1 VSTVIDTTGLFSEAA
16 FGADGVPGLNGVT
29 GAGEVHEAAWR
40 EAIDTALGSATD
52 LSVETLSTELDSGVS
67 EAVMA
72 AGDVQQS
79 NPVSWDRLSM
89 TVASM
94 VAWNMQIGMADDHA
108 ADILE
113 AGQVLGSDAH
123 VGESPVD
130 VPVQDP
136 AWSADIAAGEVA
148 LAVSTHELQRT
159 LANVFEPTQQLNP
172 LGKAMKGVSLPG
184 GAIPSSTVDATGI
197 STALQWSELGL
208 AEGRSGTLSTE
219 GSIADVNQ
227 GQAADVRGMADGSTG
242 QSQLSSAELNSR
254 SEISAHFESEPT
266 IKADSGNTKLG
277 DTLTTAVRAGLN
289 QHFVEAEELVAVRHV
304 HDSSVAKTRLDMG
317 QERLQGIRA
326 VLSELEAQVDLKSI
340 LGSERPAMAAGTA
353 GLSVKAETIAA
364 QMQQVESQ
372 ARVAQVN
379 GRPGLAM
386 ARSGEELKQQ
396 ADGVQSESDGSG
408 DFSVED
414 IEDAPRL
421 VRGARRLIP
430 IDKPVKVNL
439 QGTSTQVEAGPV
451 NTQADVNAVVA
462 GNENAEITHDQ
473 EQAAEV
479 AIGDARTIE
488 ASEIP
493 ELAIQDASSIDI
505 DIDIDDA
512 LGSVR
517 LAMTREAEAVS
528 IRLETPQEVLEEFRE
543 MRSEMDERLAHQG
556 LDLTEFSADA
566 HGENTGESSPE
577 HAVNKESNQG
587 DSVREVKGSQ
597 DLAQDGL
604 DARLVNRI
612 V

>member
-1 VSTVIDTTGLFSEAA
+1 
-16 FGADGVPGLNGVT
+16 
-29 GAGEVHEAAWR
+29 
-40 EAIDTALGSATD
+40 
-52 LSVETLSTELDSGVS
+52 
-67 EAVMA
+67 
-72 AGDVQQS
+72 
-79 NPVSWDRLSM
+79 
-89 TVASM
+89 
-94 VAWNMQIGMADDHA
+94 
-108 ADILE
+108 
-113 AGQVLGSDAH
+113 
-123 VGESPVD
+123 
-130 VPVQDP
+130 
-136 AWSADIAAGEVA
+136 
-148 LAVSTHELQRT
+148 
-159 LANVFEPTQQLNP
+159 
-172 LGKAMKGVSLPG
+172 
-184 GAIPSSTVDATGI
+184 
-197 STALQWSELGL
+197 
-208 AEGRSGTLSTE
+208 
-219 GSIADVNQ
+219 
-227 GQAADVRGMADGSTG
+227 
-242 QSQLSSAELNSR
+242 
-254 SEISAHFESEPT
+254 
-266 IKADSGNTKLG
+266 
-277 DTLTTAVRAGLN
+277 
-289 QHFVEAEELVAVRHV
+289 
-304 HDSSVAKTRLDMG
+304 
-317 QERLQGIRA
+317 
-326 VLSELEAQVDLKSI
+326 
-340 LGSERPAMAAGTA
+340 MAAGTA

-587 DSVREVKGSQ
+587 DSVREVKGTQ